1 MTIKLLSNS
10 KINIYLLSISMK
22 RETEPPL
29 PRAALAICCAAFA
42 ILKAR
47 FKHRRT
53 LVGIYTVINKI
64 K

>member
-1 MTIKLLSNS
+1 
-10 KINIYLLSISMK
+10 MK
-22 RETEPPL
+22 REREPPL

-53 LVGIYTVINKI
+53 LVEKYAIIKKIKLINKLFLFSI
-64 K
+64 P